1 MNALKAKPWA
11 VLALISLALNLF
23 LGGLVVGRMLRPDRS
38 PADTRPI
45 SLLRSSRSLD
55 PAARAIVDRAREKH
69 HRDIR
74 GSMARVGAARLA
86 AVEALC
92 APDFDEAKARE
103 AFAAFRKEVNFSHDK
118 MHESLIDAAKQMTSQ
133 QRADLKEALMRDR
146 GWERNRGRFRGP
158 RGAFSGD
165 PLE

>member
-23 LGGLVVGRMLRPDRS
+23 LGGLLVGRMLRPDR
-38 PADTRPI
+38 PPPDTRPI
-45 SLLRSSRSLD
+45 SLLRSSRDLD
-55 PAARAIVDRAREKH
+55 PEARAIVDKAREKH

-74 GSMARVGAARLA
+74 RSMTQAGEARLA

-92 APDFDEAKARE
+92 AKDFDEAKVRE
-103 AFAAFRKEVNFSHDK
+103 AFLAFRKEANVSQDK
-118 MHESLIDAAKQMTSQ
+118 MHEALIDAAKQMTPE
-133 QRADLKEALMRDR
+133 QRAVLREALMR
-146 GWERNRGRFRGP
+146 ERGREKMRGRPRGP

-165 PLE
+165 PLD